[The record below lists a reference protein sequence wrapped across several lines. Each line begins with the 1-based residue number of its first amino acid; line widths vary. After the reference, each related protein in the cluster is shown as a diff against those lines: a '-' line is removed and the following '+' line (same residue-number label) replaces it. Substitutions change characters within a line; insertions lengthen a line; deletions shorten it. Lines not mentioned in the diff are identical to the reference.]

1 MNDTVLWIVSLS
13 VAYLLGSIPFGYL
26 LVRFTSGADIR
37 ETGSGNIGATNV
49 ARSGSKGLAVATLV
63 LDALKGFLAVS
74 IAQHLALHYAAFPK
88 GYDVAALAGL
98 FAVIGHIFP
107 IWLGFRGGKGV
118 ATALGVFFAL
128 TPMTALAIIVI
139 FAAVFALTRYVSL
152 ASLVAAVCYPIIAIL
167 SDGKHRLVVDLVYI
181 AIPVL
186 VILKHSGNIGRLRAG
201 TEPKFGT
208 HQSRLTSHTQDHR
221 MSRIAVLGAGAWG
234 TALALSLARQNR
246 HDVTLWAHSPD
257 HAEELQATRNNRR
270 YLPGFALPE
279 DVAITSSLADAA
291 DRAEILLSVTP
302 SSAVPETVAALAPHI
317 GARHVFVSAS
327 KGIQDGTHRRM
338 SEVVAA
344 ASAVRFAVLGGPS
357 FAKEVAGSLPT
368 AVTLGCADA
377 GLAAALQRDFS
388 SDSLRV
394 YTNDDVIGVELGGAL
409 KNVIALAAGVV
420 AGLELGSNAA
430 AALITRGMAEIT
442 RLSVA
447 CGAQAE
453 TMAGLAGYGDLVLT
467 CTGSLSRNR
476 TVGVELGRGRK
487 LADILASLN
496 GKVAEGVRCTT
507 TARGLAAQHGV
518 EMPITDQMFAILHED
533 LAPREAIRLLMTRP
547 GRNESAT

>member
-1 MNDTVLWIVSLS
+1 
-13 VAYLLGSIPFGYL
+13 
-26 LVRFTSGADIR
+26 
-37 ETGSGNIGATNV
+37 
-49 ARSGSKGLAVATLV
+49 
-63 LDALKGFLAVS
+63 
-74 IAQHLALHYAAFPK
+74 
-88 GYDVAALAGL
+88 
-98 FAVIGHIFP
+98 
-107 IWLGFRGGKGV
+107 
-118 ATALGVFFAL
+118 
-128 TPMTALAIIVI
+128 
-139 FAAVFALTRYVSL
+139 
-152 ASLVAAVCYPIIAIL
+152 
-167 SDGKHRLVVDLVYI
+167 
-181 AIPVL
+181 
-186 VILKHSGNIGRLRAG
+186 
-201 TEPKFGT
+201 
-208 HQSRLTSHTQDHR
+208 

-246 HDVTLWAHSPD
+246 HDITLWAHSPD

-302 SSAVPETVAALAPHI
+302 SSAVPETVAALAPHM